1 MELRERWPRFER
13 FMNREA
19 SKALSKGLKTTIAIL
34 TAMVVVGLVTV
45 PGLRQAVQR
54 LRSTPPTEEQARRE
68 VMQEPISTPTDV
80 QVQAQ
85 MYWLSAASPT
95 ALEPTAIS
103 LPLSADS
110 VERSKQLLNA
120 LIARAP
126 APEKRTLP
134 AEASLLA
141 FYIQPDG
148 TAIADFSDEIA
159 SGMPSG
165 ILSEQLAVQ
174 SIAQTLGANVTGIRR
189 LKILVHGQE
198 AEALAGHLDL
208 YGFFPVPS
216 AAGAAGLARRLRRK
230 RYLGRLLLR
239 RARGKINRGRLRHRE
254 NNRRNNFYRLLAN
267 SGRRLKR
274 RRSIPVRAF
283 YVARLKA
290 VLW

>member
-1 MELRERWPRFER
+1 M
-13 FMNREA
+13 
-19 SKALSKGLKTTIAIL
+19 SKGLKTTIVIL
-34 TAMVVVGLVTV
+34 AAMVALGLVTL

-54 LRSTPPTEEQARRE
+54 LRSTPKTEEQARRE

-80 QVQAQ
+80 EVQAQ
-85 MYWLSAASPT
+85 MYWLSASSPNS
-95 ALEPTAIS
+95 LEPTAIQ
-103 LPLSADS
+103 LPLSADP

-174 SIAQTLGANVTGIRR
+174 SIAQTLGANVTGIRQ

-198 AEALAGHLDL
+198 AETLAGHLDL
-208 YGFFPVPS
+208 YGLFPVPS
-216 AAGAAGLARRLRRK
+216 LAAASAAPLLLAGSSGSLLKNSRRHRAARKLNLPVRSRRLQR
-230 RYLGRLLLR
+230 
-239 RARGKINRGRLRHRE
+239 RE
-254 NNRRNNFYRLLAN
+254 NKSRNNLD
-267 SGRRLKR
+267 
-274 RRSIPVRAF
+274 SIETLRE
-283 YVARLKA
+283 
-290 VLW
+290 

>member
-1 MELRERWPRFER
+1 
-13 FMNREA
+13 MNREA
-19 SKALSKGLKTTIAIL
+19 GSAVSKGLKTTIAIL
-34 TAMVVVGLVTV
+34 SAMVVLGLITL

-54 LRSTPPTEEQARRE
+54 LRSTPKTEEQARRE
-68 VMQEPISTPTDV
+68 VMREPISTPTDV
-80 QVQAQ
+80 EVQAR
-85 MYWLSAASPT
+85 MYWLSAASP
-95 ALEPTAIS
+95 ASLEPTAIR

-165 ILSEQLAVQ
+165 ILSEQFAVQ
-174 SIAQTLGANVTGIRR
+174 SIAQTLGANGTGIRR

-198 AEALAGHLDL
+198 AETLAGHLDL
-208 YGFFPVPS
+208 YGLFPVPS
-216 AAGAAGLARRLRRK
+216 PAPVANPVPNLPSAPTTAAPSPGAPAVSG
-230 RYLGRLLLR
+230 G
-239 RARGKINRGRLRHRE
+239 GKSKPTGSVP
-254 NNRRNNFYRLLAN
+254 A
-267 SGRRLKR
+267 SPSQGK
-274 RRSIPVRAF
+274 
-283 YVARLKA
+283 KA
-290 VLW
+290 PQ

>member
-19 SKALSKGLKTTIAIL
+19 SKALSKGLKTTIVIL
-34 TAMVVVGLVTV
+34 AAMVLAGLVTL

-103 LPLSADS
+103 LPLSADP
-110 VERSKQLLNA
+110 VLRSKQLLIA

-126 APEKRTLP
+126 GPEKRTLP
-134 AEASLLA
+134 AEANLLA

-148 TAIADFSDEIA
+148 TAIADFSDEIV

-165 ILSEQLAVQ
+165 ILSEQLAVD
-174 SIAQTLGANVTGIRR
+174 SIAQTLGANGTGIRQ
-189 LKILVHGQE
+189 LKILVRGQE
-198 AEALAGHLDL
+198 AETLAGHLDL

-216 AAGAAGLARRLRRK
+216 AAGGGAGAPVAGAVSGKAPAATGSGQNKPGA
-230 RYLGRLLLR
+230 
-239 RARGKINRGRLRHRE
+239 AAAPGKQ
-254 NNRRNNFYRLLAN
+254 
-267 SGRRLKR
+267 
-274 RRSIPVRAF
+274 PPQ
-283 YVARLKA
+283 
-290 VLW
+290 